1 MILDLDDD
9 RALDPGRAGA
19 KAAWLA
25 RGRRAG
31 LPVLPGRVVPAS
43 ASRPAMELAVEV
55 MAQRGSGG
63 ARLRISQEPLDTEL
77 ERELLAAVDG
87 LGDLLVV
94 RSSSLL
100 EAGGEWSGAF
110 TSYLDI
116 RPVETPVAVR
126 GCWASAFTVH
136 TLERYEAAGIEP
148 GSAPMA
154 VLIQPFLDAQFGGV
168 ARYAD
173 DEITVIGVAG
183 SPAPLVQGW
192 DPGAHA
198 RVIGDVVRG
207 DPAVAL
213 MGENLILAVAA
224 ALRKAHETIGATSC
238 EWAAVDGE
246 VTLLQLMETPDRL
259 RPVVELPAALA
270 SASAAALARLVR
282 RYPGPL
288 GEALVLPWAVAE
300 PERFLAPAE
309 PADVDP
315 LDALIEATELARGL
329 VAEIWYGPKPETS
342 ARARDSLPEL
352 RSDDPGSALDTI
364 AALRAPDPERAQE
377 ILALLARVRHGL
389 VEARAVSRPEI
400 AWHIAP
406 DEALA
411 ILRAGRAPSLRARIG
426 FDRWEP
432 FDAGVVVAHGAMAVG
447 SPAAPGLAA
456 GRMCFVDDPADAEH
470 FRPRDVVV
478 GTRPLPKLAA
488 LLWDAS
494 AVVTTGGGPAA
505 HLFESA
511 RALAI
516 PAVAAI
522 HLDDILGGDP
532 ATMSGKVS
540 LAVDGVE
547 GRVWA
552 HEW

>member
-1 MILDLDDD
+1 VILDLDDD

-77 ERELLAAVDG
+77 ERELLVAVDG

-116 RPVETPVAVR
+116 RPEETPVAVR

-198 RVIGDVVRG
+198 RVSGDVVRG

-246 VTLLQLMETPDRL
+246 VTLLQLMQTPDRL

-329 VAEIWYGPKPETS
+329 VAEIWHGPKPETA
-342 ARARDSLPEL
+342 ARARDSLREL

-478 GTRPLPKLAA
+478 GTHPLPKLAA

>member
-1 MILDLDDD
+1 VILDLDDD

-77 ERELLAAVDG
+77 ERELLVAVDG

-116 RPVETPVAVR
+116 RPEETPVAVR

-198 RVIGDVVRG
+198 RVSGDVVRG

-246 VTLLQLMETPDRL
+246 VTLLQLMQIPDRL

-329 VAEIWYGPKPETS
+329 VAEI
-342 ARARDSLPEL
+342 
-352 RSDDPGSALDTI
+352 
-364 AALRAPDPERAQE
+364 
-377 ILALLARVRHGL
+377 
-389 VEARAVSRPEI
+389 
-400 AWHIAP
+400 
-406 DEALA
+406 
-411 ILRAGRAPSLRARIG
+411 
-426 FDRWEP
+426 
-432 FDAGVVVAHGAMAVG
+432 
-447 SPAAPGLAA
+447 
-456 GRMCFVDDPADAEH
+456 
-470 FRPRDVVV
+470 
-478 GTRPLPKLAA
+478 
-488 LLWDAS
+488 
-494 AVVTTGGGPAA
+494 
-505 HLFESA
+505 
-511 RALAI
+511 
-516 PAVAAI
+516 
-522 HLDDILGGDP
+522 
-532 ATMSGKVS
+532 
-540 LAVDGVE
+540 
-547 GRVWA
+547 
-552 HEW
+552 